1 MFKKNKTSSEMSR
14 KQITSYIGIVYILW
28 SARVHSWDKFNQ
40 SWEKTGPSLNDMYLT
55 PYFMLKGWW
64 ISSKTLYKYF
74 IRCLVSSHNTL
85 YSLFERAHCVTR
97 LNNSCERDHTY
108 CRSSNREKIKIIHLQ
123 LVAPKIEFHPILLQ
137 KANWNSVVSPI
148 EPNQRYIAILNKWR
162 DTEQEKRIIFQRGLL
177 DWLLPIW
184 TLPSV
189 WKYVLKCRLFT
200 RN

>member
-1 MFKKNKTSSEMSR
+1 MFKKNKTSSEMSQ
-14 KQITSYIGIVYILW
+14 KQITSYISIVYIRW

-55 PYFMLKGWW
+55 ILHVERLMDFIQNPLQIF
-64 ISSKTLYKYF
+64 YKMF
-74 IRCLVSSHNTL
+74 GLITQHPL
-85 YSLFERAHCVTR
+85 SLFERAHCVTR

-148 EPNQRYIAILNKWR
+148 EPNQRYIAILNKR
-162 DTEQEKRIIFQRGLL
+162 RYTEQEKRIIFQRGLL

>member
-1 MFKKNKTSSEMSR
+1 MTC
-14 KQITSYIGIVYILW
+14 TL
-28 SARVHSWDKFNQ
+28 
-40 SWEKTGPSLNDMYLT
+40 

-97 LNNSCERDHTY
+97 LNNSCKRDHTY

-137 KANWNSVVSPI
+137 KANWNSVVSLI
-148 EPNQRYIAILNKWR
+148 EPNQRYIPILNKWR

-177 DWLLPIW
+177 DAHLDFALCVEICVKMQVVYKEL
-184 TLPSV
+184 TCDIGELHE
-189 WKYVLKCRLFT
+189 KFT
-200 RN
+200 ISCS